1 MPITTP
7 RRYLTRAEGCA
18 LVDSWK
24 SSGQSPAAFCRA
36 NGLSAWKLTYWR
48 SVAEAQ
54 SSAGSGFVQ
63 LESAVHG
70 CGLELRLRAGVR
82 VAVEAGFDPVVLRAV
97 VEALA

>member
-1 MPITTP
+1 MPIAGS
-7 RRYLTRAEGCA
+7 RRCLTRAEGLA

-36 NGLSAWKLTYWR
+36 RGMAGWKLTYWR
-48 SVAEAQ
+48 SVAAVRP
-54 SSAGSGFVQ
+54 SVGSGFVE
-63 LESAVHG
+63 LERSGHG

-82 VAVEAGFDPVVLRAV
+82 VSVEAGFDPVVLRAV